1 METQRINRRQQA
13 SRDLGLTSQRE
24 TQRIDKALAKE
35 ENRRMA
41 KEMRQMEL
49 ESSTSYGMVKG
60 ISTAMDKYYLDPI
73 IGFFPVAG
81 DMLSSVF
88 TLPFIYMSLFKI
100 RSIPLTLAIISNM
113 LIDVLIGMIPFWVG
127 NIFDFFN
134 RSYLKN
140 FKLITGFV
148 EDDRE
153 TIEEVN
159 KKAIWMLVI
168 IGIVCFLIYLLIGL
182 VANVVSWVGGL
193 FA

>member
-60 ISTAMDKYYLDPI
+60 ISTVMDKYCLDPI
-73 IGFFPVAG
+73 IGLFPVAG
-81 DMLSSVF
+81 DMLSSIF

-127 NIFDFFN
+127 NIFDFLN